1 MPSQT
6 QRRVVSA
13 LRRISFLC
21 VTLLVCPSPLLS
33 SVGFPN
39 QIVCLE
45 DFSQTRRTELAS
57 KLRAITGWQEI
68 GFDQSGA
75 LQVGSREA
83 RGGSQT
89 ARNLVSEALSGT
101 NVIILEDASNRKD
114 VVFCRVVSGRWKH
127 HSSEMPPTF
136 IVLID
141 FADFDHLMGDEPA
154 LRAFDAGWAVLHEID
169 HVVNDSAD
177 SSRANDAGECEN
189 HINAMRRECDV
200 PLRSEYFFTYFPYAQ
215 QSEFRTRLVRL
226 AFDHEDPVSRKRR
239 RYWVMWDAT
248 LVGGLNVQQI
258 TRGR

>member
-1 MPSQT
+1 MRFRT

-13 LRRISFLC
+13 LGRICLLC
-21 VTLLVCPSPLLS
+21 TTLLVCPSPLLS

-39 QIVCLE
+39 KIVCPE
-45 DFSQTRRTELAS
+45 EFSQTRRAELAS
-57 KLRAITGWQEI
+57 KLRAITGWQGI
-68 GFDQSGA
+68 GFDQNGA
-75 LQVGSREA
+75 LQVGAREA

-89 ARNLVSEALSGT
+89 ARNLVAQALSGT
-101 NVIILEDASNRKD
+101 NVIVLEDASNRQD

-141 FADFDHLMGDEPA
+141 FADFNHLMGDEPA

-177 SSRANDAGECEN
+177 SSLANDAGECEN
-189 HINAMRRECDV
+189 HINVMRTECDV

-215 QSEFRTRLVRL
+215 QSNVRTRLVRL
-226 AFDHEDPVSRKRR
+226 AFDREDPVSRKRR
-239 RYWVMWDAT
+239 RYWVMWDAM
-248 LVGGLNVQQI
+248 LVGGLNVQQVA
-258 TRGR
+258 RGR